1 VQGRGYCGK
10 RVGILKYSGLDLSHS
25 LEQSV
30 GKILKKIQR
39 LIHDESGQGMVEYIL
54 VSVAVVAG
62 CYFLMWVLSELLVR
76 NYNEIAAHVCL
87 PIP

>member
-1 VQGRGYCGK
+1 MQGRGYCGEP
-10 RVGILKYSGLDLSHS
+10 VNILKYPGLDPLHL

-54 VSVAVVAG
+54 VSVAVVGG